1 MPQPDTEK
9 YGLAYTFDSA
19 VIPQIRLNVPLDQ
32 WNTLLGYYDANNRT
46 KQYVHCDV
54 TYNKAGDITS
64 FADAAIRLRGNTS
77 RRRPEGYSGQKHAA
91 GSTDWHH
98 CHFGINLR
106 KYVKDGEHELHGLRK
121 MNLKWF
127 KDDADYVREL
137 YCYDLFRRYGI
148 WTAPYS
154 TYARLW
160 LKVEGDPRETYYGVY
175 NMIESVD
182 TRYVK
187 ARKALFG
194 SDNGNLWKC
203 RFGASLSSVNADFGP
218 DDGSDTEHVYEFK
231 SDDNDYNA
239 AEEQLKDFILKLNG
253 KSDES
258 FYKWIKEVCDVEL
271 LLKTYAVNVAVGM
284 WDDYWNNCNNFYIY
298 FNSTDKYSYKFYF
311 IPYDYD
317 NTLGTSLQ
325 CGNQSDAG
333 RHDPFHWGVDGNPL
347 IKRVLAFEEFRKIY
361 NDALLELASD
371 DNDYLNATS
380 SIERCKAWQASVCD
394 FVRND
399 TGEDCEIRDVPAS
412 WGNHGEYRVIEDGAN
427 NFFRVKIQSIKNYCK

>member
-1 MPQPDTEK
+1 M
-9 YGLAYTFDSA
+9 
-19 VIPQIRLNVPLDQ
+19 PLDQ
-32 WNTLLGYYDANNRT
+32 WNTLLGLYDANNRT

-54 TYNKAGDITS
+54 TYDKDGDVAT
-64 FADAAIRLRGNTS
+64 FADAGIRLRGNTS
-77 RRRPEGYSGQKHAA
+77 RRRPEGHSGQMHTP

-106 KYVKDGEHELHGLRK
+106 KYVKDDEHELHGLRK

-148 WTAPYS
+148 WIAPQS

-187 ARKALFG
+187 ARKDLLG
-194 SDNGNLWKC
+194 SDKGNLWKC
-203 RFGASLSSVNADFGP
+203 RYGASLSSVNADFGP

-231 SDDNDYNA
+231 SDDNDYGA
-239 AEEQLKDFILKLNG
+239 AEDQLKDFILKLNG
-253 KSDES
+253 KGDES
-258 FYKWIKEVCDVEL
+258 FYKWIREVCDVEL

-284 WDDYWNNCNNFYIY
+284 WDDYWNNSNNFYLY
-298 FNSTDKYSYKFYF
+298 FNSTDKYAYKFYL

-317 NTLGTSLQ
+317 NTLGTTLQ
-325 CGNQSDAG
+325 CGNQNDAA
-333 RHDPFHWGVDGNPL
+333 RQDPFHWGVDANPL
-347 IKRVLAFEEFRKIY
+347 IRRILAFEDFRKIY
-361 NDALLELASD
+361 NDALLELVSD
-371 DNDYLNATS
+371 DNDYLS
-380 SIERCKAWQASVCD
+380 VSGSISRCKTWQASIRD
-394 FVRND
+394 FVSND
-399 TGEDCEIRDVPAS
+399 TGEDCEISDIPAS
-412 WGNHGEYRVIEDGAN
+412 WGNHGEYRITGDGAD
-427 NFFRVKIQSIKNYCK
+427 NFFRVKIQSIRKYCK